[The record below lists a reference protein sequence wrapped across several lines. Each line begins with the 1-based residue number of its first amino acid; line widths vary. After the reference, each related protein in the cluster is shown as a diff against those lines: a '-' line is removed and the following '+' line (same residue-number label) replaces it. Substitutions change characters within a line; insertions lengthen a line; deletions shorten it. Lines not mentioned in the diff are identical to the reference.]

1 MKIFRRKTVKIPV
14 IAAALTTLVLLGCSS
29 APEEP
34 TEVSEK
40 KNQAAE
46 YIVFGNNYYEQAQFG
61 QALNFFELALD
72 LNISV
77 DNEPGI
83 AKNYNSLG
91 KTWLALGNQ
100 AQAQQYYQQAYDLAS
115 RIGEKSTVYQSAY
128 NLGEI
133 YLKQNETE
141 TARTLME
148 QALKDVSSDEE
159 ASAELAILYHGMGM
173 LYRTIGIESQN
184 NEDSTAANQ
193 AYNQSLG
200 YFEQAVRI
208 NQSLDTFGQ
217 LASNYFMMASV
228 HNRQNNLERAKSLA
242 LLALEN
248 DRKVE
253 NSRGIALD
261 NVALGIIEE
270 KLGNNSEAYNYYIKA
285 FRIYQTLELV
295 SGLRR
300 TAEALIR
307 ITTALDRTSETA
319 VYQQVLEQLQ

>member
-1 MKIFRRKTVKIPV
+1 MKKTAYPFILM
-14 IAAALTTLVLLGCSS
+14 ILLSWACSS

-46 YIVFGNNYYEQAQFG
+46 YIIFGNNYYEQAQFG

-91 KTWLALGNQ
+91 KTWLALGNE
-100 AQAQQYYQQAYDLAS
+100 AQAQLYYQQAYDLAQ
-115 RIGEKSTVYQSAY
+115 RIGEKTTVYQSAY

-133 YLKQNETE
+133 YLKRNETD
-141 TARTLME
+141 TARSLME
-148 QALKDVSSDEE
+148 QALKDVSSGEE

-173 LYRTIGIESQN
+173 LYRTIGIDYQDN
-184 NEDSTAANQ
+184 GQLEDSTQ
-193 AYNQSLG
+193 AFRQSLG
-200 YFEQAVRI
+200 YFEEAVNI
-208 NQSLDTFGQ
+208 NQSLDSFGQ

-228 HNRQNNLERAKSLA
+228 HHKQNELERAKNLV

-270 KLGNNSEAYNYYIKA
+270 KLGNNSQAYNYYIKA

-300 TAEALIR
+300 TAAALVR
-307 ITTALDRTSETA
+307 ITTLLERPNETAIFQQELDRLNE
-319 VYQQVLEQLQ
+319 

>member
-1 MKIFRRKTVKIPV
+1 MKYTSISAFI
-14 IAAALTTLVLLGCSS
+14 LTLFFLGCSS
-29 APEEP
+29 APQEP

-46 YIVFGNNYYEQAQFG
+46 YTVFGNNYYEQAQFG
-61 QALNFFELALD
+61 QALNFFNLALD

-91 KTWLALGNQ
+91 KTWLALGNDAKAKQ
-100 AQAQQYYQQAYDLAS
+100 FYQQAYDLAQ
-115 RIGEKSTVYQSAY
+115 RIGEKATVYQSAY

-141 TARTLME
+141 TARSLME
-148 QALKDVSSDEE
+148 QALEDVSADEE

-173 LYRTIGIESQN
+173 LYRTIGIEAQDQLS
-184 NEDSTAANQ
+184 ETSANQ
-193 AYNQSLG
+193 AYQQSLG
-200 YFEQAVRI
+200 YFEEAVRI

-228 HNRQNNLERAKSLA
+228 HHRQNNLSRAKSLA

-261 NVALGIIEE
+261 NIALGIIEE
-270 KLGNNSEAYNYYIKA
+270 KLGNNGEAYNYYVKA
-285 FRIYQTLELV
+285 FRIYQTLELI
-295 SGLRR
+295 SGMRR
-300 TAEALIR
+300 AASALVR
-307 ITTALDRTSETA
+307 ITEVLERPNETA
-319 VYQQVLEQLQ
+319 VYQQVLEQIGE